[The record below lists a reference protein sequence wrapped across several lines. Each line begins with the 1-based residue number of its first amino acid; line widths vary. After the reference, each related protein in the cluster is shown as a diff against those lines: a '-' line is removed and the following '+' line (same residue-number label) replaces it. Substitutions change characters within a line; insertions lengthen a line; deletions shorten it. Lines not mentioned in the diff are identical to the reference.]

1 MNFKRYRAAAAG
13 AVIAVAIIAAGVV
26 LLERHDERASI
37 QQQMDTVDADLQLA
51 ASRLTRDLTQQV
63 AVVQGL
69 VALVSGQPE
78 LTADAFANYTRNFR
92 RGRDNLRRVVLVRN
106 GKVLYSDRPP
116 LDAESFQRI
125 ERRLFTTEPTTQA
138 AMQKGAVVL
147 NGPFKTSDRSDVFLY
162 ARPIFLGDGK
172 PQAAQFWGFAGV
184 LLDDD
189 AIICPVGLCD
199 AKPKNRVAIRV
210 AVDNEAAQKPFTGDA
225 ALFAP
230 EARTVTAIS
239 NIPGARI
246 EFAAMPANGW
256 TDGAPN
262 RWIIRAAG
270 GGLSLFAVG
279 LILLMASGRTGR
291 SISTRAWAAAGSTGV
306 LLLVLGFAAVLDKF
320 EAERESHLRRDEI
333 ADQLERA
340 AAQATRDISD
350 DVAVIQNLSTFVESD
365 PNFSSIS
372 FERYAE
378 RIRQLHPRI
387 FSIRLARNGK
397 ITHISPSEPD
407 RIGAD
412 IRQTPEEGADIE
424 RAVTTGTPLLSGPFS
439 FGHGEAFVYRQP
451 IYLGDGPPARD
462 RLWGIATILIDRN
475 AVICP
480 LGACTQPPTYRQ
492 ALRLVIGQAPQ
503 PLVPQPPF
511 AGDASIFDAK
521 SDAAKIAVRI
531 PGGRIEMA
539 AVPVD
544 GWSSAVTGLRW
555 LIWAIAIPLALIAS
569 ARLLLVFFGLPS
581 PMLRVYT
588 GLLMVLVGGVLT
600 MLRQDLVAMLAAAG
614 IGYSAL
620 VTPLI
625 VTLIAFAGAYTVN
638 AALSAFVWPE
648 QAKDREDSLQRAPS
662 ILRHF
667 LAILLYA
674 TAGLWVASYAF
685 DLDLHGIGLTS
696 GAAGIIVGFAT
707 QKLILDFFSGVMLGI
722 ERPFAIGDWIELKT
736 DGNVI
741 TGVIYEMTWRTAQIR
756 NNNLDLVTIPNSVLA
771 QATVVNR
778 SRPNRWTE
786 ITTQFDVGADVASE
800 LVEAT
805 ALKAIEPLVGDVL
818 VKDRAATVRAIAIKG
833 SAISYSLNVYG
844 TLGPASERP
853 IHDKV
858 LRALRTAF
866 DTAGIALR

>member
-1 MNFKRYRAAAAG
+1 MKFKRLRIALAG
-13 AVIAVAIIAAGVV
+13 AALAVAVIAAGVF
-26 LLERHDERASI
+26 LLERDDARSSL
-37 QQQMDTVDADLQLA
+37 QRQMDAVETDLELS

-78 LTADAFANYTRNFR
+78 LTAETFANYTRNFR
-92 RGRDNLRRVVLVRN
+92 RGRDNLRRVMLIRD

-116 LDAESFQRI
+116 FDAESFPRI
-125 ERRLFTTEPTTQA
+125 ERRVAPSEPTAQA
-138 AMQKGAVVL
+138 ALQKGAVVI
-147 NGPFKTSDRSDVFLY
+147 NGPFKTSDKNDVFLY

-172 PQAAQFWGFAGV
+172 VQASQFWGFAGI
-184 LLDDD
+184 LIDDD
-189 AIICPVGLCD
+189 AIICPVGLCEP
-199 AKPKNRVAIRV
+199 KPKNRVAIRIAIDD
-210 AVDNEAAQKPFTGDA
+210 AVQKPFTGDV
-225 ALFAP
+225 ALFEP
-230 EARTVTAIS
+230 DARVARAFS
-239 NIPGARI
+239 SIPGARI

-256 TDGAPN
+256 TQGAPN

-270 GGLSLFAVG
+270 AALGLFAVG
-279 LILLMASGRTGR
+279 LILLLASARTGR
-291 SISTRAWAAAGSTGV
+291 SVRTRAWAAAGSTGV
-306 LLLVLGFAAVLDKF
+306 LLLVLGFAAVLDKL

-333 ADQLERA
+333 TDQLERA
-340 AAQATRDISD
+340 ASHATRDISD
-350 DVAVIQNLSTFVESD
+350 DVAVIQNLSTFVEAD
-365 PNFSSIS
+365 PNFTDVG

-387 FSIRLARNGK
+387 VSLRLARDGK
-397 ITHISPSEPD
+397 LTHISPPEPD

-412 IRQTPEEGADIE
+412 MRQTPEEGAAIE
-424 RAVTTGTPLLSGPFS
+424 RSINSGTPLLAGPFS
-439 FGHGEAFVYRQP
+439 FGHGEAFIYRQP
-451 IYLGDGPPARD
+451 IYIGDGPPSRE
-462 RLWGIATILIDRN
+462 RLWGVATILIDRN

-511 AGDASIFDAK
+511 AGDASMFDAN

-544 GWSSAVTGLRW
+544 GWSAVTGLRW
-555 LIWAIAIPLALIAS
+555 LIWAIAIPLALLAS
-569 ARLLLVFFGLPS
+569 ARLLLVFFGMPS

-588 GLLMVLVGGVLT
+588 GLLMVLVGGVLAL
-600 MLRQDLVAMLAAAG
+600 LRQDLVGMLAVAG
-614 IGYSAL
+614 ISNGAV
-620 VTPLI
+620 VTPLL
-625 VTLIAFAGAYTVN
+625 VALIAFATAYTIN

-648 QAKDREDSLQRAPS
+648 QPVGRVDSLQRAPS

-667 LAILLYA
+667 LATLLYA

-736 DGNVI
+736 EGVVV

-756 NNNLDLVTIPNSVLA
+756 NSNLDLVTIPNSVLA
-771 QATVVNR
+771 QATVINR

-786 ITTQFDVGADVASE
+786 VAITFGVGADVASDR
-800 LVEAT
+800 VETIVMA
-805 ALKAIEPLVGDVL
+805 AIQPLIGDVL
-818 VKDRAATVRAIAIKG
+818 VGERQPNLRATAIKG
-833 SAISYSLNVYG
+833 GDIDYSLNVYG
-844 TLGPASERP
+844 TLGPGSEQP
-853 IHDKV
+853 IADKV
-858 LRALRTAF
+858 LRAMRTAF
-866 DTAGIALR
+866 ETAGIKFG